1 VTEGNEEMPS
11 DIQALRD
18 QFPGWTFGTVW
29 ASAASGPDARRI
41 WAVKGGLLFSAW
53 TAEELAFD
61 LFRQTGRGQGATAP
75 EPTENLGPADRT
87 GFRGGGRTG
96 SGLSRRSRS

>member
-1 VTEGNEEMPS
+1 VTAGNEEVPS

-29 ASAASGPDARRI
+29 ASAASGPDTRRI
-41 WAVKGGLLFSAW
+41 WAVQGGLLFSAW

-61 LFRQTGRGQGATAP
+61 LFRQTGAGQGVIAP
-75 EPTENLGPADRT
+75 EP
-87 GFRGGGRTG
+87 GGEP
-96 SGLSRRSRS
+96 RSR